1 MRTICLVSAF
11 AILVL
16 AGCMKADVK
25 YSVEE
30 SAVDLTRTTISILS
44 NNLDDEPLSRCLL
57 SFLQEDL
64 PHLKFFPEDQF
75 RDALFPWFEY
85 STAPQDAVA
94 ISSLLDRPMI
104 REHINQLGVRILIY
118 VHGDTIQD
126 EMDGPGFCG
135 GGYGGGGCLGYVS
148 ADRET
153 YIATSVFDLSQATA
167 LGSTDVHYKGTIHMP
182 MLIIPIPIPVFTQ
195 SSACK
200 ETARQISN
208 ALKVGGNPR

>member
-1 MRTICLVSAF
+1 MKAICLISAF
-11 AILVL
+11 VIMVL

-30 SAVDLTRTTISILS
+30 SAVDHTRTTISILS
-44 NNLDDEPLSRCLL
+44 NNLDDVPLSRCLQR
-57 SFLQEDL
+57 FLQEDL
-64 PHLKFFPEDQF
+64 PDLKFFPEDQF

-85 STAPQDAVA
+85 STAPKDAAA
-94 ISSLLDRPMI
+94 ISNLLDRPMI
-104 REHINQLGVRILIY
+104 REHIDRIGVQILIY

-153 YIATSVFDLSQATA
+153 YIATSVIDLKEATS
-167 LGSTDVHYKGTIHMP
+167 LGSTDIHYKGTIHMP

-200 ETARQISN
+200 ETARRISES
-208 ALKVGGNPR
+208 LKVDNK

>member
-1 MRTICLVSAF
+1 MKAICRVSVYALF
-11 AILVL
+11 VL

-25 YSVEE
+25 YSLEE
-30 SAVDLTRTTISILS
+30 SSVDHNRTTISILS
-44 NNLDDEPLSRCLL
+44 NNLDDEPLSRCLQ
-57 SFLQEDL
+57 SFMQEDL
-64 PHLKFFPEDQF
+64 PDLKFFSEDQF

-85 STAPQDAVA
+85 STAPQNAAA
-94 ISSLLDRPMI
+94 ISDLLDKPMI
-104 REHINQLGVRILIY
+104 REHIDRLGVRILIY

-126 EMDGPGFCG
+126 PMDGPGFCG

-153 YIATSVFDLSQATA
+153 YIATSVFDLNRAAA

-200 ETARQISN
+200 ETAKQISA
-208 ALKVGGNPR
+208 ALKVDTH